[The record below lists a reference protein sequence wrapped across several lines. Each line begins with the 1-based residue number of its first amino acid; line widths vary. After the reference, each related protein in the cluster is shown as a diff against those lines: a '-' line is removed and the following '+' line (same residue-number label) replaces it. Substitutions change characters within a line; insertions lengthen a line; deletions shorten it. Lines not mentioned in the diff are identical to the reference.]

1 MRKLKLALETLQV
14 ESFNTAAAAEARG
27 TVRGAEGTFN
37 ADCDTNNNW
46 CTYQTY
52 ELQSC
57 GGTCNCPGATDTCPG
72 PTERDTCFYASCDG
86 YTC

>member
-1 MRKLKLALETLQV
+1 MRKLKLDLDVLRV
-14 ESFNTAAAAEARG
+14 ESFGTAARPDARG
-27 TVRGAEGTFN
+27 TVRGAEATFN

-52 ELQSC
+52 ELPSC
-57 GGTCNCPGATDTCPG
+57 GGGCTGGTGGGD
-72 PTERDTCFYASCDG
+72 PTQVNTCFYASCDG